1 MIAYPSNVRW
11 LSYGSRDRFKQ
22 WWPRIFWTAYTA
34 GVIAATVGSYRLCQ
48 GLF

>member
-11 LSYGSRDRFKQ
+11 LSYGKRDRLKR
-22 WWPRIFWTAYTA
+22 WWPRLFWAVYTA

-48 GLF
+48 SLF